1 MIQLKIVSNYSP
13 SVWKLEKYR
22 RVYSKW
28 FCRYFTFYGEVYTF
42 LNINFNKIYEIK
54 DTTAISPVY
63 KAIKASTIK
72 MSVSLDE
79 LIPLSQEYSE
89 NTRELANLGTELVSL
104 RDEKIF
110 LEDQLFEI
118 KKNMKNYLIIS
129 QK

>member
-1 MIQLKIVSNYSP
+1 
-13 SVWKLEKYR
+13 
-22 RVYSKW
+22 
-28 FCRYFTFYGEVYTF
+28 
-42 LNINFNKIYEIK
+42 
-54 DTTAISPVY
+54 
-63 KAIKASTIK
+63 